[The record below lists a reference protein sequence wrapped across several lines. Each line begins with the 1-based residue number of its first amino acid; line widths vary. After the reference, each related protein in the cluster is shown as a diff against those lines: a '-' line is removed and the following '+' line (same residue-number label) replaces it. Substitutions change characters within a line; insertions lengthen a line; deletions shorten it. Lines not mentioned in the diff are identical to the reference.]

1 MAKKKRRRKKKKR
14 AEGFLTLLLI
24 LLLLVA
30 AGGFFMLNFRVIR
43 GRVYRIDETVD
54 LTEYEISTQEYEDI
68 LAQNPG
74 IEVLWTVPIG
84 DSRYDSRAESITVG
98 EFSTADLPH
107 FAYFTALKTVDGSR
121 SHSLEALAAL
131 RQAYPRLAVSWLV
144 PLSDS
149 ESYPDT
155 AVSATVTGDTSFQKL
170 STLLPYL
177 PELTELD
184 LRGAVFPGEDELAA
198 LKAAFPQLH
207 VLAQVSLLGQS
218 LDCEST
224 ALSFPELPAD
234 ALPELIAAAADLPY
248 VNEISLGTA
257 VYPADLIAALRAAYH
272 GATVHCHLSF
282 YGVEVDSLAEE
293 MDFSGIPIT
302 DTSAIG
308 DAVNAMPAL
317 KTIVMSDCGIPDA
330 EMDALNK
337 QYETVRIVWTV
348 YIKGYECR
356 TDADNFCISRITS
369 HYGDIFNEHVAPL
382 RYCTDMVTLDL
393 GHMYFDD
400 ISFVANMPHLRYFIM
415 GDTLVTD
422 LSPLENCQELYY
434 LEMFL
439 TPVKDLSPLEH
450 IPSLRHLNVGYV
462 RPDDYSPIC
471 RMTWLDRLWWI
482 GHNLPQDARN
492 EISASLP
499 NTRICFFDGESS
511 VPSSWRNDDSYREM
525 RDNLG
530 MWYNY

>member
-1 MAKKKRRRKKKKR
+1 MAAKKRRKKRKKH
-14 AEGFLTLLLI
+14 AERFLTLLLV
-24 LLLLVA
+24 LLLIVA
-30 AGGFFMLNFRVIR
+30 AVGFFMLNFRIVR
-43 GRVYRIDETVD
+43 GRVYRIGEVID
-54 LTEYEISTQEYEDI
+54 LTEYELTVQEYEDI
-68 LAQNPG
+68 LARNPG
-74 IEVLWTVPIG
+74 AEIVWTVPIG
-84 DSRYDSRAESITVG
+84 NNRCDSRSEAITAG
-98 EFSTADLPH
+98 EFSKEDLPS
-107 FAYFTALKTVDGSR
+107 FAYLPALRSVDGSQSR
-121 SHSLEALAAL
+121 SLEALAAL
-131 RQAYPRLAVSWLV
+131 REAYPQLAVSWLV

-155 AVSATVTGDTSFQKL
+155 AVSASVTGETSFQKL
-170 STLLPYL
+170 SSLLPYL

-184 LRGAVFPGEDELAA
+184 LRGAVFAGEDELAE

-224 ALSFPELPAD
+224 ALSFPELPAES
-234 ALPELIAAAADLPY
+234 LPELIAAASDLPY
-248 VNEISLGTA
+248 VTEISLGTA
-257 VYPADLIAALRAAYH
+257 VYPADLIASLREAYNGAA
-272 GATVHCHLSF
+272 VHCHLSF
-282 YGVEVDSLAEE
+282 YGVEVDSMDEE
-293 MDFSGIPIT
+293 MDLSNIPIS

-308 DAVNAMPAL
+308 DAVRAMPAL

-369 HYGDIFNEHVAPL
+369 RYGDIFNEHVAPL
-382 RYCTDMVTLDL
+382 QYCTDMVTLDL

-400 ISFVANMPHLRYFIM
+400 ISFVANMPHLRHFII

-439 TPVKDLSPLEH
+439 TPVKDLSPLAR

-471 RMTWLDRLWWI
+471 QMTWLDRLWWI
-482 GHNLPQDARN
+482 GHNLPQEARDD
-492 EISASLP
+492 ITASLP
-499 NTRICFFDGESS
+499 NTRICFYDGESS

>member
-1 MAKKKRRRKKKKR
+1 MTARKHRKRRKKHAKR
-14 AEGFLTLLLI
+14 FLTVLLI

-30 AGGFFMLNFRVIR
+30 AGGLFLLNFRIIR
-43 GRVYRIDETVD
+43 GRVYRIGETID
-54 LTEYEISTQEYEDI
+54 LTEYELTPREYEDI
-68 LAQNPG
+68 LSSNPG
-74 IEVLWTVPIG
+74 AEIVWTVPIG
-84 DSRYDSRAESITVG
+84 DNRYDSRSESVTVG
-98 EFSTADLPH
+98 EFSAVDIPN
-107 FAYFTALKTVDGSR
+107 FAYFPLLKTVDGTR

-131 RQAYPRLAVSWLV
+131 RQAYPQLAVSWLV

-155 AVSATVTGDTSFQKL
+155 AVSAAVTGNTSFEKL
-170 STLLPYL
+170 SALLPYL
-177 PELTELD
+177 PALTELD
-184 LRGAVFPGEDELAA
+184 LRGAAFAGEDELEA
-198 LKAAFPQLH
+198 LKAAFPELR
-207 VLAQVSLLGQS
+207 VYAQVSLLGQS

-224 ALSFPELPAD
+224 SLSFPELPAES
-234 ALPELIAAAADLPY
+234 LPELIAAADDLPN
-248 VNEISLGTA
+248 VTEISLGTA
-257 VYPADLIAALRAAYH
+257 VYPADLIAALREAYR
-272 GATVHCHLSF
+272 GATVRCHLSF
-282 YGVEVDSLAEE
+282 YGVEVDALAEE

-308 DAVNAMPAL
+308 DAVRTMPAL
-317 KTIVMSDCGIPDA
+317 KKIVMSDCGIPDA
-330 EMDALNK
+330 EMDALNR

-369 HYGDIFNEHVAPL
+369 RYGDIFNEHVAPL
-382 RYCTDMVTLDL
+382 QYCTDMVTLDL

-400 ISFVANMPHLRYFIM
+400 ISFVANMPHLRHFII

-439 TPVKDLSPLEH
+439 TPVKDLSPLTR
-450 IPSLRHLNVGYV
+450 IPSLRHLNIGYV

-471 RMTWLDRLWWI
+471 QMTWLDRLWWI
-482 GHNLPQDARN
+482 GHNLPQEARN
-492 EISASLP
+492 DIIASLP
-499 NTRICFFDGESS
+499 NTKVCFYDGESS